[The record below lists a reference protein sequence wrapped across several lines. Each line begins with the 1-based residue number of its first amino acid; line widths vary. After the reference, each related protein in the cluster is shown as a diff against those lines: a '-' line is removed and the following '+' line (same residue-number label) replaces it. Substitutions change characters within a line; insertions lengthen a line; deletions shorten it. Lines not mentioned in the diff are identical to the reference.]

1 MLNLRKIGGIHFLRI
16 GRLNMSFSISRKRAP
31 RAIVLPASYV
41 PALTGTPTPQGYAW
55 FSKAERDAFEASR
68 S

>member
-1 MLNLRKIGGIHFLRI
+1 MFILRKIGGIHFLRI
-16 GRLNMSFSISRKRAP
+16 GRLNMSFSISRKRAS
-31 RAIVLPASYV
+31 RAVTLPASYV

-55 FSKAERDAFEASR
+55 FSKTERDAFEASR